1 MNRQRLVLLIT
12 LIFVLVL
19 VSHPVH
25 ADEARVSLADL
36 VAEAI
41 AQNPEIQ
48 ASQSRWNAA
57 KSVVPQVT
65 SLPDPLV
72 TMGYRGDDIMNES
85 RFGIQQEFPFPGKL
99 KLKGD
104 VAMKRA
110 QQTQEASHA
119 IRLRVIAQLKEA
131 YFTLHFVHESVEIVR
146 KNLKILAEFE
156 KTAEARYKVG
166 KGIQQDVFR
175 AQVELSRE
183 LERLTNLEQQEAS
196 AQADINRI
204 LNRPPDT
211 PLGIPEE
218 PELTELHDTLEDLRA
233 MAVKYSPLLKLQRR
247 GIEQSE
253 AAVKL
258 ARRQFY
264 PDFTVSVSSM
274 QNFDRGDRR
283 DVLGL
288 LGIRVPLF
296 YATKQRNGVKEARS
310 TLQGSK
316 RDYQTVLQ
324 DIRFRVKD
332 HMVRAQRAA
341 RLVKLIGTAIIP
353 QASLALESSIAG
365 YSVGNVDFLT
375 MLDNLLNLQQ
385 DELDLHRERT
395 EHEIAIAR
403 LEEIVGVPL
412 QEAGQ

>member
-365 YSVGNVDFLT
+365 YSVGNVNFLT